1 MNEPIRFRGKAG
13 QTHKR
18 CPDCEQEK
26 TLDQFFLCSHHWDG
40 LATYCMTCEKTR
52 KRLAVERKRQAREQ
66 IALAGIAAME
76 AAQQWDQGVKLLV
89 QAWSRM
95 IEVDTAVRLNKRDA
109 GAQEVDG
116 RLDARLVHPRA
127 AFSLNISL
135 MDAKFPMPFHVMREC
150 GMGAT
155 LAEYIGQ
162 APEDDYLGNDSTVQE
177 NEDGSTERDNAAERG
192 QGQEEG
198 RAEQGDSP
206 SEGGHSP
213 VRGRKRRAAAA
224 VAG

>member
-150 GMGAT
+150 GMGPT

-162 APEDDYLGNDSTVQE
+162 EPEQDYLGGE
-177 NEDGSTERDNAAERG
+177 IEPEEPPKAE
-192 QGQEEG
+192 
-198 RAEQGDSP
+198 AEQQAP
-206 SEGGHSP
+206 TEP
-213 VRGRKRRAAAA
+213 ERKPRGRQRKVEA
-224 VAG
+224 VA